1 LQALRLYTWGT
12 LPNPILPS
20 AWLQALSALYNLCKI
35 NKTRQEQAAVAGII
49 PPLLA
54 LIRED
59 SPLKQY
65 ALPLVCDM
73 AHASRR
79 TRAEL
84 WKNRGLE
91 FYLDLLRDEDWQV
104 AAMDSVAMWLAHDH
118 EQRKVEPVL
127 LEVGL
132 RV

>member
-1 LQALRLYTWGT
+1 
-12 LPNPILPS
+12 
-20 AWLQALSALYNLCKI
+20 
-35 NKTRQEQAAVAGII
+35 VAGII

-79 TRAEL
+79 TRTEL

-104 AAMDSVAMWLAHDH
+104 AALDSIAMWLAHDH
-118 EQRKVEPVL
+118 EQRKVEPAL
-127 LEVGL
+127 LEVGFGVL
-132 RV
+132 GCCWD